1 MSEPKYA
8 GRTKTELH
16 RVVWDTGM
24 LYFTADGHFKYGIEE
39 DTGKQLRI
47 TDDLKHRAAQ
57 ALPKGSKKPTDEAKK
72 RASNKNKLVFVSDG
86 NGSGRL
92 AARPAPKK
100 KRAASK
106 AKKKG

>member
-1 MSEPKYA
+1 MGPTYA

-47 TDDLKHRAAQ
+47 TDDQKHRAAQ
-57 ALPKGSKKPTDEAKK
+57 ALPKGSKKPKSEGKK
-72 RASNKNKLVFVSDG
+72 RAGNKKKLAFVSDG

-92 AARPAPKK
+92 VETAAPKK
-100 KRAASK
+100 KRATTK
-106 AKKKG
+106 AKKGA

>member
-24 LYFTADGHFKYGIEE
+24 LYFTADGQFKHGIEE
-39 DTGKQLRI
+39 DSGKLLRL

-57 ALPKGSKKPTDEAKK
+57 VLPKGSKKPKDESKK
-72 RASNKNKLVFVSDG
+72 RASNKIKLFLYLMG
-86 NGSGRL
+86 M
-92 AARPAPKK
+92 ARGVLP
-100 KRAASK
+100 
-106 AKKKG
+106 